1 MCPVF
6 FVRIFG
12 MGVERG
18 VSDAVGGFGCGVRR
32 NWSQRQ
38 TKFGRKSHF
47 LSTLKPRG
55 ADLESAVEH
64 FFKFWRFCSTL
75 EPARDG
81 FGVGGRTFFQFL
93 EILFYFGAR
102 VSRICSRR

>member
-6 FVRIFG
+6 FCADFWDG
-12 MGVERG
+12 GGEGV
-18 VSDAVGGFGCGVRR
+18 DAVGGFGRGVRR

-47 LSTLKPRG
+47 LSASEPREP
-55 ADLESAVEH
+55 DLESAVEH
-64 FFKFWRFCSTL
+64 FFKFWRFCSTFGA
-75 EPARDG
+75 ARAG

-93 EILFYFGAR
+93 ENLFYFGAR
-102 VSRICSRR
+102 AGRIRSRR

>member
-64 FFKFWRFCSTL
+64 FFNFWRFCSTFGAAL
-75 EPARDG
+75 AG

-93 EILFYFGAR
+93 ENLFYFGAR
-102 VSRICSRR
+102 GRQNWSRE

>member
-18 VSDAVGGFGCGVRR
+18 GSDAVGGFGCGSRQNSAGTPVFCLL
-32 NWSQRQ
+32 WS
-38 TKFGRKSHF
+38 
-47 LSTLKPRG
+47 PREP
-55 ADLESAVEH
+55 DLESVVEH
-64 FFKFWRFCSTL
+64 FFNFWKICSTL
-75 EPARDG
+75 EPARGG

-93 EILFYFGAR
+93 EILFYFR
-102 VSRICSRR
+102 SRAGRIWSRR